1 MDDPP
6 PTKASLLRWWKAF
19 KSKDSSSSS
28 ARAKQPPPHP
38 HQQPGPAT
46 RHDSSHPA
54 YVPPGRG
61 LERGKDGTGRVFGV
75 SLEESLQYA
84 SVAIS
89 MVGADG
95 KQYVYGYVPIVVA
108 KCGMWLKENA
118 THTEGIFRVSGS
130 NKRIN
135 QLQAVFDEPPRYGKE
150 FDWTGYS
157 VHDAASVLRR
167 YLNSLPDPVIPAG
180 LYLDFTAVLQQPQP
194 IAASIAAYRQLI
206 ALLPPAS
213 RYLLLYLL
221 DFLSV
226 FARCSSQNLMTA
238 SNLAVVFQP
247 GLVSP
252 RGAGQNA
259 LLGFPGFVEGK
270 PPPSG
275 NASPS
280 PTVPGGAQEQ
290 AGEHGR
296 GKEVLEFLIENQ
308 AAFMLDLEPPV
319 DEEGQKTKGVHSAAP
334 SPPLA
339 SPTRGTYPLT
349 PPPEEPRALAA
360 PVASTSAVP
369 FDPTG
374 ADLGGA
380 FGSGRR
386 EGADLARRGSEK
398 SVEKRRLR
406 KKDDSKDGGK
416 VKRSKTWGS
425 STARRRRGDGREG
438 SPSPAA
444 TPSSSNSPQP
454 PSVAA
459 FASSS
464 PSTAPASTAAVS
476 LAPAAPP
483 IPTVTPAPRSPLLG
497 RKPSKKARKSIDPP
511 AASRPATSTSAPA
524 PAGTDPPPASVA
536 PGSITSSA
544 GSDGGNRKSG
554 AGFLGFARSKRRSMT
569 PEGGGGR

>member
-1 MDDPP
+1 MDDP

-19 KSKDSSSSS
+19 KSRDSTKQQQPASSS
-28 ARAKQPPPHP
+28 ARAKQPPPS
-38 HQQPGPAT
+38 HQQTPLLQQQ
-46 RHDSSHPA
+46 HPA
-54 YVPPGRG
+54 YIPPGRG
-61 LERGKDGTGRVFGV
+61 LERGKDGRGRVFGV

-89 MVGADG
+89 MVGLDG

-108 KCGMWLKENA
+108 KCGMWLKEN
-118 THTEGIFRVSGS
+118 GIFRVSGS

-194 IAASIAAYRQLI
+194 IDASIAAYRQLI

-252 RGAGQNA
+252 RGAGLNA

-270 PPPSG
+270 PPTNGS
-275 NASPS
+275 ASPP
-280 PTVPGGAQEQ
+280 PTAGAQEQ

-349 PPPEEPRALAA
+349 PPPEEVPAQVQVQQ

-369 FDPTG
+369 FDPT
-374 ADLGGA
+374 AERR
-380 FGSGRR
+380 GSG
-386 EGADLARRGSEK
+386 ATDLARRGSEK
-398 SVEKRRLR
+398 SVERRRLR
-406 KKDDSKDGGK
+406 KSNDTKDGGK

-425 STARRRRGDGREG
+425 STARRRRGEGKEG

-454 PSVAA
+454 PSTAA
-459 FASSS
+459 FAS
-464 PSTAPASTAAVS
+464 PS
-476 LAPAAPP
+476 APP
-483 IPTVTPAPRSPLLG
+483 TSTSTPAGPQATVLPPPPPPPSSSIPAPRSPLLG
-497 RKPSKKARKSIDPP
+497 RQPSKKARKSVDVPFVSSAP
-511 AASRPATSTSAPA
+511 ASSAVPAPA
-524 PAGTDPPPASVA
+524 PAPVPTAAAEALPTALSSSTGSNAS
-536 PGSITSSA
+536 
-544 GSDGGNRKSG
+544 GGGGGDRRSG
-554 AGFLGFARSKRRSMT
+554 GGLLGFAKSKRRSLT
-569 PEGGGGR
+569 PEAGR